1 MNTEEIVKLADD
13 IKYLKD
19 ELEVNNKLWSSSP
32 DGYVT
37 LDKLIEYCRDNDYN
51 TRTHYLCCKK
61 GKQPI
66 KTNP

>member
-37 LDKLIEYCRDNDYN
+37 LDKLIEYCRDNDYILE
-51 TRTHYLCCKK
+51 HIISVAKK
-61 GKQPI
+61 VNNQ
-66 KTNP
+66 